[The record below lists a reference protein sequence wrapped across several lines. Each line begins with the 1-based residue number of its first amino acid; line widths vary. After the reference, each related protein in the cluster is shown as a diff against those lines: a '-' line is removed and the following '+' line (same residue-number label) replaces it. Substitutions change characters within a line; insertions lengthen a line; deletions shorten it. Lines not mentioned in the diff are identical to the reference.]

1 MLRIFISL
9 FILYF
14 PHTNFAETIRVEG
27 LQKPAEIIVDTLG
40 IPHIY
45 AQEHYDAFFVQG
57 FNAARDRLW
66 QIDVW
71 RRRGL
76 GELSAAFGKQ
86 YIQQDRANR
95 LFLYRG
101 DMYREWLSYGSD
113 AKKIATAFANGVN
126 AYIDYLDAKP
136 EKLPI
141 EFSILNYSPA
151 KWNAEDI
158 IRIRSHGLWRNV
170 SSELNRALILC
181 DHGKAAANLWKKLE
195 PSWDAII
202 PSGFNACDF
211 NPDIL
216 DVYELAKQ
224 PVRFDENSQYSSQLS
239 NTWVQES
246 LGSNNWVVA
255 PSRSASNSAILANDP
270 HRGHAVPSLRYIAHL
285 NAPGINVIGAG
296 EPGLPGISIGH
307 NENIAFGL
315 TIFAIDQED
324 LYYYEINPLK
334 PDVYQYQQH
343 DEEILSFNEV
353 IKVRDADPVT
363 VTLEFT
369 RHGPIVKREKNRI
382 YAVRAAW
389 LEPGMAPYFGS
400 VEYMR
405 AKNWREF
412 ISALNRWGA
421 PAENQVY
428 ADINGNIGYKPAGL
442 FPRRNNFDGLLPVS
456 GHGAYEWEGFF
467 DMDVLPV
474 QYNPAKGFIHTANAM
489 NLPSD
494 YPIDLY
500 RVGFEWSAPWRHRR
514 IEEILNQ
521 QKNHTFSDSIVLQ
534 RDYQSVLARQMV
546 NFLPKNIPNE
556 AKKLFENWNGKMDL
570 ESSAAALYVVW
581 YYRHLVPTL
590 IESLFGSTSIIKT
603 LDTYSVLDLIQ
614 KNKYQSLINETLIK
628 AIVECRQLMG
638 EKINRWR
645 WGDLH
650 QIQFIHPLLN
660 QTSNSIQEIM
670 KFKSYPRG
678 GTGNTTNNTGFS
690 PDDFL
695 VRSGASWRFVVDT
708 QDWDNARMTSA
719 PGQSGDPR
727 SKYYDNLL
735 EGWANEKSFPLYF
748 SRESVDKNTDFTIH
762 LIPK

>member
-9 FILYF
+9 FLLYF
-14 PHTNFAETIRVEG
+14 SHTIFAETIRVEG
-27 LQKPAEIIVDTLG
+27 LKKPAEIIVDTLG

-239 NTWVQES
+239 NTWIQES

-255 PSRSASNSAILANDP
+255 P
-270 HRGHAVPSLRYIAHL
+270 HV
-285 NAPGINVIGAG
+285 
-296 EPGLPGISIGH
+296 
-307 NENIAFGL
+307 
-315 TIFAIDQED
+315 
-324 LYYYEINPLK
+324 
-334 PDVYQYQQH
+334 
-343 DEEILSFNEV
+343 
-353 IKVRDADPVT
+353 
-363 VTLEFT
+363 
-369 RHGPIVKREKNRI
+369 
-382 YAVRAAW
+382 
-389 LEPGMAPYFGS
+389 
-400 VEYMR
+400 
-405 AKNWREF
+405 
-412 ISALNRWGA
+412 
-421 PAENQVY
+421 
-428 ADINGNIGYKPAGL
+428 
-442 FPRRNNFDGLLPVS
+442 
-456 GHGAYEWEGFF
+456 
-467 DMDVLPV
+467 
-474 QYNPAKGFIHTANAM
+474 
-489 NLPSD
+489 
-494 YPIDLY
+494 
-500 RVGFEWSAPWRHRR
+500 
-514 IEEILNQ
+514 
-521 QKNHTFSDSIVLQ
+521 VLQ
-534 RDYQSVLARQMV
+534 TLRFLQMTLTEDMLFHLFDILLISMPQALMSSVPV
-546 NFLPKNIPNE
+546 N
-556 AKKLFENWNGKMDL
+556 
-570 ESSAAALYVVW
+570 
-581 YYRHLVPTL
+581 LVYPV
-590 IESLFGSTSIIKT
+590 
-603 LDTYSVLDLIQ
+603 Y
-614 KNKYQSLINETLIK
+614 
-628 AIVECRQLMG
+628 
-638 EKINRWR
+638 
-645 WGDLH
+645 
-650 QIQFIHPLLN
+650 LLV
-660 QTSNSIQEIM
+660 IM
-670 KFKSYPRG
+670 KILRL
-678 GTGNTTNNTGFS
+678 
-690 PDDFL
+690 D
-695 VRSGASWRFVVDT
+695 
-708 QDWDNARMTSA
+708 
-719 PGQSGDPR
+719 
-727 SKYYDNLL
+727 
-735 EGWANEKSFPLYF
+735 
-748 SRESVDKNTDFTIH
+748 
-762 LIPK
+762 